1 MTTLLTQ
8 FYQLPLESIAQCFLL
23 LSLIFL
29 FARRRYAHCRWF
41 RMGVWVTLAI
51 WVAATLWI
59 TIFNRT
65 PGSTSLPALIPFH
78 SYRKLFATGSKD
90 FFRSNFMNV
99 ALFYPA
105 GLLTASQLPEKWS
118 RIQKIL
124 FSGILL
130 GLFSFMIEYTQFLYA
145 LGEPEIDDVLHNT
158 LGAICGTIPIAFK
171 EILR

>member
-8 FYQLPLESIAQCFLL
+8 FYQLPLESIARYFLL

-41 RMGVWVTLAI
+41 RWGVWGTLMI
-51 WVAATLWI
+51 WIAATLWI
-59 TIFNRT
+59 TIFNRS
-65 PGSTSLPALIPFH
+65 PGSAYPPELIPFH
-78 SYRKLFATGSKD
+78 SYRKLFATGITEI
-90 FFRSNFMNV
+90 FRSNFMNA

-105 GLLTASQLPEKWS
+105 GLLTASQLPENWS

-124 FSGILL
+124 FSAFLFA
-130 GLFSFMIEYTQFLYA
+130 LFSFMIEDIQFLYA

-158 LGAICGTIPIAFK
+158 LGAVCGAIPIAFE
-171 EILR
+171 EIVR